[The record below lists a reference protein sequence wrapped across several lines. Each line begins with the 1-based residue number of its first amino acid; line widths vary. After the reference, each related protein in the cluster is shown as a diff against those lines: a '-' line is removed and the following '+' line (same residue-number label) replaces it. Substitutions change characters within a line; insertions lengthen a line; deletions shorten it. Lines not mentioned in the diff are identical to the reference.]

1 MTTYIAHFRT
11 DSSHATATI
20 RAKSPAHALKKA
32 RRIAAEDESNL
43 YFQAY
48 DGAFPINEIAISDA
62 EETAELALWCD
73 ADLRLR
79 LAAPELLCAAQRVI
93 ARWEKSDLAD
103 AVRELSAAV
112 HKAKGGES

>member
-11 DSSHATATI
+11 DSGHATETI

-32 RRIAAEDESNL
+32 RRIADEGEGNL

-48 DGAFPINEIAISDA
+48 DGAFPINEIAISDV

-73 ADLRLR
+73 ADLLLR

-93 ARWEKSDLAD
+93 ARWEEGDLAE
-103 AVRELSAAV
+103 AVRELAAAV
-112 HKAKGGES
+112 RKAEGGRP